1 MLRWEM
7 NGTPYAYSYEL
18 GQHDVACFASVDIID
33 DRGDG
38 KFRLMTS
45 PGHTLMVSPG
55 STPEPPSVPEWLQ
68 KPKS

>member
-1 MLRWEM
+1 V

-18 GQHDVACFASVDIID
+18 GPYDVACLSSVDIID

-45 PGHTLMVSPG
+45 PGHMLMVAPDR
-55 STPEPPSVPEWLQ
+55 TPEPPPIPEELQ